1 MSFVKITSMSFKYKG
16 PTDYTFIW
24 IFKRGHSLHWPMNF
38 IHVTKYQPC
47 LEAKKRFHI
56 LQLLAAQFSSDKT
69 KRLIPSGHHWHASY
83 GEDMSR
89 LFNMKDNLT
98 LISWSP
104 PLLDGLNW
112 IQNRAY
118 SSTGSRAACGG
129 ISLDY
134 INVLYIL
141 L

>member
-1 MSFVKITSMSFKYKG
+1 MPFIKITSMSLSIRDWLTILLFG
-16 PTDYTFIW
+16 FLREVILCIGQGILSMLPTLFGT
-24 IFKRGHSLHWPMNF
+24 
-38 IHVTKYQPC
+38 
-47 LEAKKRFHI
+47 KKRFHI